1 MGLFLLL
8 FKRINDKYVQK
19 NGHKLTIIAV
29 LSQCDELD
37 PATKKEPKTYNER
50 KLNNIA
56 LAKTETEKI
65 IKEQGLDVK
74 DVIVVSSYME
84 YEQSFEELDNMP
96 ISERKQIKPETDC
109 RYHIEEFK
117 ELLVNSIED
126 ARAQM
131 NAAANFRVNEV
142 LKSISRKLTHIF
154 AGIAATIA
162 ITPIPA
168 SDVFILCAL
177 EAVLV
182 MLIAALSGR
191 EVSFKAAGE
200 LVVSFGGV
208 GAVGFGLRIAAQQL
222 SKLLNGLFPGAGSAI
237 SSTVATGGMEIV
249 GNSAIAYYF
258 KNE

>member
-1 MGLFLLL
+1 M
-8 FKRINDKYVQK
+8 
-19 NGHKLTIIAV
+19 
-29 LSQCDELD
+29 
-37 PATKKEPKTYNER
+37 R
-50 KLNNIA
+50 KWI
-56 LAKTETEKI
+56 
-65 IKEQGLDVK
+65 
-74 DVIVVSSYME
+74 
-84 YEQSFEELDNMP
+84 
-96 ISERKQIKPETDC
+96 
-109 RYHIEEFK
+109 
-117 ELLVNSIED
+117 
-126 ARAQM
+126 
-131 NAAANFRVNEV
+131 AANFRVNEV
-142 LKSISRKLTHIF
+142 LKSISNKITLIF

-208 GAVGFGLRIAAQQL
+208 GTVGFGLRIAAQQL

-237 SSTVATGGMEIV
+237 SATVATGGMEIV
-249 GNSAIAYYF
+249 GKSAIAYYF